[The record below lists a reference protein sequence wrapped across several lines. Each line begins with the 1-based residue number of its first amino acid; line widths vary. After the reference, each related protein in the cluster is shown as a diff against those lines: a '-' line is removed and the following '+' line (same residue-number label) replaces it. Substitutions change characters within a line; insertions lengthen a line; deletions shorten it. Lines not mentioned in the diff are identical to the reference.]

1 MSGLT
6 ESPGN
11 QQLSLHFSGTAPN
24 LTKLACAPALAATA
38 LRGTVGEAQEIVN
51 RARMWR
57 WKPYGEVTLRFA
69 QDGQGAPV
77 ELMQD
82 PLHYPH
88 GTKFMAPGPL
98 GQVHPVPDDR

>member
-1 MSGLT
+1 MD
-6 ESPGN
+6 
-11 QQLSLHFSGTAPN
+11 
-24 LTKLACAPALAATA
+24 
-38 LRGTVGEAQEIVN
+38 EAEEIVQ

-57 WKPYGEVTLRFA
+57 WKPYGEVTIRFA
-69 QDGQGAPV
+69 QDANGAPV

-98 GQVHPVPDDR
+98 GQCHPLPDDRCVVGGGKGAKRFAALPARYNIRGPGAPGAMPPAAG

>member
-1 MSGLT
+1 MT
-6 ESPGN
+6 RFTAVDAGN
-11 QQLSLHFSGTAPN
+11 DAALGVARDAERLPTPLACGGFPYQPADPAAAPPPARSGT
-24 LTKLACAPALAATA
+24 LD
-38 LRGTVGEAQEIVN
+38 EAEEIVA

-69 QDGQGAPV
+69 QDAAGQPV

-88 GTKFMAPGPL
+88 STK
-98 GQVHPVPDDR
+98 